1 MYDIMGHLEVYFMQK
16 AIVVHYFN
24 DKKNNLS
31 ELNQLL
37 QEGWKVVSQSAMSG
51 GEGGATVYSLVILE
65 KN

>member
-1 MYDIMGHLEVYFMQK
+1 MQK

-24 DKKNNLS
+24 DKRNNLT

-37 QEGWKVVSQSAMSG
+37 EGGWKVVSQSAMSG
-51 GEGGATVYSLVILE
+51 GESGGTVYSLVVLE

>member
-1 MYDIMGHLEVYFMQK
+1 MQK

-24 DKKNNLS
+24 EKKNNLA

-37 QEGWKVVSQSAMSG
+37 QDGWKVVSQNPMSCSESG
-51 GEGGATVYSLVILE
+51 GTVYSLAILE